1 MKRLLLIIGCVFIAT
16 QLMAQP
22 EEEEIPGGKDRL
34 VMEINWNGWLDAPD
48 SIKTKWFSRGINF
61 YVMFDMPLGNSRFS
75 VAPGAGLG
83 IDNVYHEGMFVATD
97 TMGTQFLPI
106 PDSINFKKNKLNTV
120 YLDIPLELRFRTK
133 PNEKNKSFKIAVGV
147 KGGLLLAN
155 KVKYVGEGTT
165 FGLPQQEVKYKQFK
179 VPNIDNLRYGL
190 TFRVGYG
197 PINAQVFYGL
207 STLFETGLGPQMAP
221 LNIGVSFNGL

>member
-1 MKRLLLIIGCVFIAT
+1 MCVSRDPT
-16 QLMAQP
+16 SLPRMD
-22 EEEEIPGGKDRL
+22 EDEHTGGKDRL
-34 VMEINWNGWLDAPD
+34 VMEINWNGWMDQPD
-48 SIKTKWFSRGINF
+48 SIKTKWFSRGIDF
-61 YVMFDMPLGNSRFS
+61 YVMFDMPLGKSRFS

-83 IDNVYHEGMFVATD
+83 IDNVFHDGQFIGTD
-97 TMGTQFLPI
+97 TMGTLFVPY
-106 PDSINFKKNKLNTV
+106 PDSINVKKNKLNTV

-133 PNEKNKSFKIAVGV
+133 PNEKNKSFKLAVGV
-147 KGGLLLAN
+147 KGGLLLAS

-165 FGLPQQEVKYKQFK
+165 FGLPQQEIKKKEFK

-207 STLFETGLGPQMAP
+207 STLFESGLGPQMSP
-221 LNIGVSFNGL
+221 LNIGISFNGL